1 MPRQAQERALR
12 VRDAKERL
20 TNAQGRAPTVG
31 QLAEYLELD
40 VEDVLDALTAIQAYE
55 TLALDEPRTGADD
68 DARDP
73 FIETLG
79 CEDERYELV
88 LLNAAVA
95 GAMVSIPA
103 RERLILRL
111 RFFED
116 LTQTEIARRVGI
128 SQMQVSR
135 LLRRSL
141 TRLRLLA
148 DPGQGVVDT

>member
-12 VRDAKERL
+12 VRDARERL
-20 TNAQGRAPTVG
+20 TSTRGRAPTVG

-40 VEDVLDALTAIQAYE
+40 VESVLDALTAIQAYE
-55 TLALDEPRTGADD
+55 TLPLDEPRSGTDD
-68 DARDP
+68 DARATY
-73 FIETLG
+73 IETVG
-79 CEDERYELV
+79 CEDEGYELV
-88 LLNAAVA
+88 LLGDAVA

-116 LTQTEIARRVGI
+116 LSQSEIARRVGV

-141 TRLRLLA
+141 ARLRALA
-148 DPGQGVVDT
+148 DTG